1 MEWYDVRDQLKDNY
15 GTSSAIW
22 KNPSAGSCPFEAGKS
37 FISFATSLIDEY
49 FIGKESQIHHIYTAI
64 KDNSYPYNS
73 VQAVDLPVI
82 FAKYMEYYGGMKQF
96 VDASLSVSDEDE
108 MDAGMAAANCEK
120 IISRDYQFIDDLF
133 FSEDVSEEMTI
144 NDAMKNVEMIT
155 ELIDF
160 EDKVVD
166 KINCMKST
174 FNKSEKYGEVNDDA
188 VTLYMQST
196 CFFIMLM
203 VIKIVYTYH
212 CVAVSMRSREP
223 SPINKDSAKAPE
235 YQIF

>member
-22 KNPSAGSCPFEAGKS
+22 KNPGKGACPFEAAKN
-37 FISFATSLIDEY
+37 FISFATSLLDEY
-49 FIGKESQIHHIYTAI
+49 FIGKEGQIHHIYTAI

-73 VQAVDLPVI
+73 VEAVDLPVI
-82 FAKYMEYYGGMKQF
+82 FGKYMEYYGGMKQF
-96 VDASLSVSDEDE
+96 VDASLSINDEDE
-108 MDAGMAAANCEK
+108 LDEGVAVANCEK

-133 FSEDVSEEMTI
+133 FSDDVSEEMKI

-155 ELIDF
+155 DLIDF
-160 EDKVVD
+160 EDKVVNT
-166 KINCMKST
+166 INCMKST
-174 FNKSEKYGEVNDDA
+174 FDRSDKYGEVNDDA
-188 VTLYMQST
+188 IELYMQST

-212 CVAVSMRSREP
+212 CVTVSLRSRDP
-223 SPINKDSAKAPE
+223 SPTMNESAKIPE

>member
-1 MEWYDVRDQLKDNY
+1 
-15 GTSSAIW
+15 
-22 KNPSAGSCPFEAGKS
+22 
-37 FISFATSLIDEY
+37 
-49 FIGKESQIHHIYTAI
+49 
-64 KDNSYPYNS
+64 
-73 VQAVDLPVI
+73 
-82 FAKYMEYYGGMKQF
+82 
-96 VDASLSVSDEDE
+96 
-108 MDAGMAAANCEK
+108 MAAANCEN
-120 IISRDYQFIDDLF
+120 IISRDYQLIDDLF
-133 FSEDVSEEMTI
+133 FSEDGSEEMKI

-160 EDKVVD
+160 EDKVVNT
-166 KINCMKST
+166 INCMRST

-212 CVAVSMRSREP
+212 CVTVSMRSRDP